1 MLIPI
6 SILAVFFSASILLA
20 LAPGPDSIFVLTQS
34 AIRGKLA
41 GWVITL
47 GLCTGL
53 IGHTLLI
60 SSGVA
65 VIFKVS
71 PVAFTTLKLAGGAYL
86 LYLAFLAFRAAS
98 AKLSSSE
105 NGGAS
110 LFQLYRRGI
119 IMNVTNP
126 KVSIFFLSFLPQFTN
141 PERGPIMLQIVI
153 LGFVFIISALM
164 VFGMISLLAGYLGS
178 RLQQSPKAQNIMNRI
193 AAIVYMALA
202 VKLINAEM

>member
-20 LAPGPDSIFVLTQS
+20 LAPGPDNIFVLTQS
-34 AIRGKLA
+34 AIRGRVA

-53 IGHTLLI
+53 IGHTLLV

-65 VIFKVS
+65 VIFKAS
-71 PVAFTTLKLAGGAYL
+71 PLVFTSLKLIGGAYL
-86 LYLAFLAFRAAS
+86 LYLAFLAFRAS
-98 AKLSSSE
+98 ATKLSPPD

-119 IMNVTNP
+119 IMNITNP
-126 KVSIFFLSFLPQFTN
+126 KVSIFFISFLPQFAD
-141 PERGPIMLQIVI
+141 PERGPLMLQIVT
-153 LGFVFIISALM
+153 LGFVFMISGLL
-164 VFGMISLLAGYLGS
+164 VFGMISLFAGYLGD
-178 RLQQSPKAQNIMNRI
+178 RLQQSPGALNIMNRI
-193 AAIVYMALA
+193 ASIVYVALA
-202 VKLINAEM
+202 VKLISAEI

>member
-20 LAPGPDSIFVLTQS
+20 LAPGPDNIFVFTQS

-53 IGHTLLI
+53 IGHTLLV

-65 VIFKVS
+65 VIFKAS
-71 PVAFTTLKLAGGAYL
+71 PLAFTSLKLTGGAYL
-86 LYLAFLAFRAAS
+86 MYLAFLAFRAS
-98 AKLSSSE
+98 ATKLSPPD
-105 NGGAS
+105 NGRAS

-119 IMNVTNP
+119 IMNITNP
-126 KVSIFFLSFLPQFTN
+126 KVSIFFLSFLPQFAD
-141 PERGPIMLQIVI
+141 PERGSLMLQIVT
-153 LGFVFIISALM
+153 LGFVFMISGLL
-164 VFGMISLLAGYLGS
+164 VFGMISLFAGYLGD
-178 RLQQSPKAQNIMNRI
+178 RLQQSPGALNIMNRI
-193 AAIVYMALA
+193 ASIVYVALA
-202 VKLINAEM
+202 VKLISAEI

>member
-1 MLIPI
+1 MLIPL

-20 LAPGPDSIFVLTQS
+20 LAPGPDNIFVLTQS
-34 AIRGKLA
+34 VIRGRLA

-53 IGHTLLI
+53 IGHTLLV
-60 SSGVA
+60 SSGIA
-65 VIFKVS
+65 VIFKAS
-71 PVAFTTLKLAGGAYL
+71 PVAFTSLKLAGGAYL
-86 LYLAFLAFRAAS
+86 LYLAFLAFRAA
-98 AKLSSSE
+98 APKLISSV

-110 LFQLYRRGI
+110 LFQLYQRGI

-126 KVSIFFLSFLPQFTN
+126 KVSIFFLSFLPQFVH
-141 PERGPIMLQIVI
+141 PERGPVMLQILT

-164 VFGMISLLAGYLGS
+164 VFGIISLFSGYLGG
-178 RLQQSPKAQNIMNRI
+178 RLQQSPKALNIMNRI

-202 VKLINAEM
+202 VKLIGTEM

>member
-20 LAPGPDSIFVLTQS
+20 LAPGPDNIFVLTQS
-34 AIRGKLA
+34 AIRGRLA

-53 IGHTLLI
+53 IGHTLLV

-65 VIFKVS
+65 VIFKAS
-71 PVAFTTLKLAGGAYL
+71 PVAFTSLKVAGGAYL
-86 LYLAFLAFRAAS
+86 MYLAFLAFRASA
-98 AKLSSSE
+98 AKLSPFE

-119 IMNVTNP
+119 IMNMTNP
-126 KVSIFFLSFLPQFTN
+126 KVSIFFLSFLPQFTDS
-141 PERGPIMLQIVI
+141 ERGPLMLQIVI

-164 VFGMISLLAGYLGS
+164 VFCMISIFAGYLGE
-178 RLQQSPKAQNIMNRI
+178 RLQHSPGTQIIMNRI
-193 AAIVYMALA
+193 AAMVYAALA
-202 VKLINAEM
+202 VKLISAEM